1 MLSYYRQ
8 LLLRISSDTG
18 DKSVREKEREIEKM
32 GSICSKLVVEVRVV

>member
-18 DKSVREKEREIEKM
+18 DKSVREREIEKM